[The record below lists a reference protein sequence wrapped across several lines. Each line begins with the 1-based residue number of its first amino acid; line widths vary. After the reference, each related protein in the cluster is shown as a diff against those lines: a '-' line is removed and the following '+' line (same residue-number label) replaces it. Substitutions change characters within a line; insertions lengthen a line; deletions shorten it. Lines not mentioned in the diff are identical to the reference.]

1 MREIDYRL
9 TKADYRD
16 FYLRS
21 SARRLWKF
29 GLLVGVLLT
38 GLNAW
43 SDYCRCGDLSLNDLL
58 REAGWGFGF
67 AAAVCFAVLLLN
79 TWSAAKI
86 YDAMEP
92 IAKEQTLSWDE
103 NGMLFFHGRMTD
115 SVRCKGENVSAFEVE
130 SVAGRHPDV
139 LDAAMVGVPAEIGE
153 HDIQL
158 FIQPRAGTNP
168 DPADIWTWMA
178 GQLAPH
184 QRPRYIALM
193 ADFPRTPSQRIQKHL
208 LPKQPD
214 GRWEA
219 PRGSGNSTKKEAAQ

>member
-58 REAGWGFGF
+58 REAEWGFGF

-79 TWSAAKI
+79 AWSAAKI
-86 YDAMEP
+86 HDAMEP

-103 NGMLFFHGRMTD
+103 NGMRLASRFYSASYPWELFKRGFESKRVFAAYIT
-115 SVRCKGENVSAFEVE
+115 SVSPVLFPKSAMSDGEI
-130 SVAGRHPDV
+130 
-139 LDAAMVGVPAEIGE
+139 AELRG
-153 HDIQL
+153 HL
-158 FIQPRAGTNP
+158 
-168 DPADIWTWMA
+168 
-178 GQLAPH
+178 
-184 QRPRYIALM
+184 RPKAL
-193 ADFPRTPSQRIQKHL
+193 
-208 LPKQPD
+208 
-214 GRWEA
+214 
-219 PRGSGNSTKKEAAQ
+219 